1 MTGLARLWY
10 SVTEILPVVKQEG
23 YHAMPDDTLTVAD
36 VAELLAVS
44 GPTIRRWAGEFAPHL
59 SSLATPP
66 AGAQRFFTHD
76 DVRLLLYCKRR
87 LGLGLPVAAVLQEL
101 PTATPPTWSEVIR
114 ETGTISDDSTTTGVM
129 IATEQVLGAF
139 VASQARLADHLSALV
154 ELGELRARVAEL
166 ERRIEGLEHLSH
178 GHPGIVPTRK
188 T

>member
-1 MTGLARLWY
+1 
-10 SVTEILPVVKQEG
+10 
-23 YHAMPDDTLTVAD
+23 MPDDTLTVAD
-36 VAELLAVS
+36 VAALLDVS
-44 GPTIRRWAGEFAPHL
+44 GPTVRRWAGEFAPHL
-59 SSLATPP
+59 SELATPP

-76 DVRLLLYCKRR
+76 DVRLLLWCKRR
-87 LGLGLPVAAVLQEL
+87 LVQGLPVAAVLQEL
-101 PTATPPTWSEVIR
+101 PTATVPPWSEVIR
-114 ETGTISDDSTTTGVM
+114 ETGVISDDSTTTGVM

-166 ERRIEGLEHLSH
+166 ERRIADLEHVSH